1 MDEQATVCT
10 TQDYALALQGEKR
23 NAGYHGRLPKEK
35 E

>member
-10 TQDYALALQGEKR
+10 TQDYALALHGDKLH
-23 NAGYHGRLPKEK
+23 AGYHGRLPKEK